1 MNLISVM
8 IAEDEDVV
16 RDALVDLVSSDD
28 RMEVVA
34 SAADADEAIRVAEET
49 QPDVALVDVKMPGGG
64 GPVAAREIR
73 RRSPHTHVVALSAYE
88 DRSTVLEMLRAGV
101 VGYIVKGTPADE
113 ILDTICRSVQGQ
125 GSLSVEVTADVIHE
139 LALLLERSEGLSREL
154 EELDRTKSEFIQILS
169 HELFTP
175 ITAIQ
180 GFAATVAGHEG
191 NLPIHEMRAMADGVA
206 RASDRIRRLV
216 GNLAA
221 AARLDMEGVEIRTGP
236 MNVTRLLSG
245 AAAEFKS
252 HQERIGFP
260 EDASTLDTKIRADQA
275 LATRALVAVIENA
288 LELSPEGSEV
298 EILVS
303 TDEGFAAV
311 SVLDRGPGIPEEVR
325 QHLFEA
331 FTQADASTT
340 RTHQGLGVGL
350 YLAKR
355 IMSAHSGRIDVQTRD
370 GGGSEFRLSFP
381 VSTPDQFAGP

>member
-1 MNLISVM
+1 VNLISVM

>member
-1 MNLISVM
+1 M

>member
-1 MNLISVM
+1 MTPITVM

-16 RDALVDLVSSDD
+16 RDALVDLVSSDE

-34 SAADADEAIRVAEET
+34 SAADADEAIKVAEAT

-139 LALLLERSEGLSREL
+139 LAMLLERSELLSREL
-154 EELDRTKSEFIQILS
+154 KELDRTKSEFIQILS

-180 GFAATVAGHEG
+180 GFAATVAGNEG
-191 NLPIHEMRAMADGVA
+191 NLPVEEMRAMAEGVT

-252 HQERIGFP
+252 HQERIAFP
-260 EDASTLDTKIRADQA
+260 KDASTLDTKIWADQD
-275 LATRALVAVIENA
+275 LAIRALVAVIENG
-288 LELSPEGSEV
+288 LELSPEGSQV

-311 SVLDRGPGIPEEVR
+311 SVLDRGPGITEEVR
-325 QHLFEA
+325 RHVFEA
-331 FTQADASTT
+331 FTQADGSTT
-340 RTHQGLGVGL
+340 RSHQGLGVGL

-355 IMSAHSGRIDVQTRD
+355 IMTAHSGSIDVQPRD
-370 GGGSEFRLSFP
+370 GGGSVFRLSFP
-381 VSTPDQFAGP
+381 ISTPD

>member
-1 MNLISVM
+1 
-8 IAEDEDVV
+8 
-16 RDALVDLVSSDD
+16 
-28 RMEVVA
+28 
-34 SAADADEAIRVAEET
+34 
-49 QPDVALVDVKMPGGG
+49 
-64 GPVAAREIR
+64 
-73 RRSPHTHVVALSAYE
+73 
-88 DRSTVLEMLRAGV
+88 V

-154 EELDRTKSEFIQILS
+154 VELDRTKSEFIQILS

-180 GFAATVAGHEG
+180 GFAATVAGHAG
-191 NLPIHEMRAMADGVA
+191 NLPIQEMQAMADGVT

-236 MNVTRLLSG
+236 LNVTRLLAG

-252 HQERIGFP
+252 HEERIGFP
-260 EDASTLDTKIRADQA
+260 EGASMLETKIWADQE

-303 TDEGFAAV
+303 TDKGFAAV
-311 SVLDRGPGIPEEVR
+311 SVLDRGPGIPEELR
-325 QHLFEA
+325 QHVFEA

-355 IMSAHSGRIDVQTRD
+355 IMSAHSGRIDVLPRD

-381 VSTPDQFAGP
+381 VSTPDRSAAP